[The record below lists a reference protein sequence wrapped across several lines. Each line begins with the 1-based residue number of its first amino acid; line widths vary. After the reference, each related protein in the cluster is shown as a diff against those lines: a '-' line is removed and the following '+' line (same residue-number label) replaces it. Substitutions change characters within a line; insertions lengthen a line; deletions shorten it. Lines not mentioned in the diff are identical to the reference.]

1 MPRRRISVTARR
13 PSLFC
18 VHFLRMGA
26 GQCRKTARGEKN
38 PSLLPKTPGR
48 PGSGGPAGPAKR
60 PIAAPTL
67 GPGSL
72 GALHAPRLRGARF
85 VFVSFFFVLFSCLVG
100 ACFVLSC
107 LFSIPCA
114 GRGGNRAESTAGRC
128 AEGRG
133 EGKTGRERSNAHR
146 RAAQAPSGFALEA
159 RCFGAPRRPLRPRR
173 AWRSKATRRGKA
185 RFGAESQVARP
196 LAPNRPRGAKPAW
209 RCDYGINDGGGQK
222 PKAADSRQARRASA
236 RSAGACRGLQAGS
249 RAASR
254 RRRAS
259 TGMSQRQMPKRGSAQ
274 TPRR

>member
-26 GQCRKTARGEKN
+26 GQCRKTARGEKF

-85 VFVSFFFVLFSCLVG
+85 VFVSFFFVLFFLSCRGLFCLVLPFPDPLRRPG
-100 ACFVLSC
+100 WESGRIDGRAM
-107 LFSIPCA
+107 
-114 GRGGNRAESTAGRC
+114 RGG
-128 AEGRG
+128 EGRG
-133 EGKTGRERSNAHR
+133 KNRSGAIECASPRSAGAERLR
-146 RAAQAPSGFALEA
+146 PRA

-173 AWRSKATRRGKA
+173 AWRSKAARQGSLRGRKPRRPAPCPQPPSGSQA
-185 RFGAESQVARP
+185 RMALR
-196 LAPNRPRGAKPAW
+196 LWHKRW
-209 RCDYGINDGGGQK
+209 GGQK

-236 RSAGACRGLQAGS
+236 RSARACRGLQAGS
-249 RAASR
+249 RGASR

>member
-18 VHFLRMGA
+18 VYFLRMGA

-38 PSLLPKTPGR
+38 LSLLPKTPGR
-48 PGSGGPAGPAKR
+48 PESGGPEPR
-60 PIAAPTL
+60 PPPKKKKPWPWN
-67 GPGSL
+67 GGRGSL
-72 GALHAPRLRGARF
+72 GGLHAPRLRGARF

-128 AEGRG
+128 AEGKG
-133 EGKTGRERSNAHR
+133 EGKTGRARSNAHR
-146 RAAQAPSGFALEA
+146 RAAQEPSGFALEA
-159 RCFGAPRRPLRPRR
+159 RCFGAPWRPLRPRR
-173 AWRSKATRRGKA
+173 AWRSKAARQGSHRGRKPRRPAPCPQPPSGSQA
-185 RFGAESQVARP
+185 RMALRLWHKRWGRT
-196 LAPNRPRGAKPAW
+196 
-209 RCDYGINDGGGQK
+209 
-222 PKAADSRQARRASA
+222 KAADSRQARRASA